1 MPRLF
6 HTARNDK
13 AAVDCHADKSARN
26 DNENAANKKVD
37 SRGFD
42 SARSKLWITKEA
54 SLRSF
59 CRADFQSARK

>member
-1 MPRLF
+1 MDR
-6 HTARNDK
+6 HAIATALARDDK

-42 SARSKLWITKEA
+42 
-54 SLRSF
+54 
-59 CRADFQSARK
+59 